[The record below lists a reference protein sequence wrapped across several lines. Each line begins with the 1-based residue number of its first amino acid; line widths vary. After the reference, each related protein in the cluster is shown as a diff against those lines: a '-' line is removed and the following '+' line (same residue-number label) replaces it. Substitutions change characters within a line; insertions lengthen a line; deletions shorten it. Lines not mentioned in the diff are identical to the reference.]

1 VSRVHGAWTGRQCG
15 LSRSG
20 VSLAQGMSGTMGLQ
34 SSLAEAGE
42 EEGDEA
48 VLMRGSSRQSRLQR
62 SGEED
67 RQRLELS
74 VRAEEGE
81 RELGNEGNRC
91 GDGLGWSSPFYNG
104 RGAPGMRQRAVTG
117 SIKALMQLMVD
128 RGYKGGGSNR
138 GIKAGV

>member
-1 VSRVHGAWTGRQCG
+1 
-15 LSRSG
+15 
-20 VSLAQGMSGTMGLQ
+20 MPGTVGLQ
-34 SSLAEAGE
+34 RSLAEAGE

-74 VRAEEGE
+74 ARAEEGE

-91 GDGLGWSSPFYNG
+91 GDGRGWNSPFYNG
-104 RGAPGMRQRAVTG
+104 RGAPGMRQRAVTS
-117 SIKALMQLMVD
+117 SIKALMQLMVG
-128 RGYKGGGSNR
+128 RGYKGGVKSGNQGGGVKVWG
-138 GIKAGV
+138 GISMLEAGWHGEARWV